1 MLQNAEAINNALVE
15 LEEEEE
21 LRAEK
26 GINSDK
32 LLSILNKSLWWII
45 IFIVVATLG
54 AYTYI
59 RYTRPTYESYS
70 VLKLDIKQQAS
81 GLLSRVYSATGDEM
95 QTSNLSGEIELITS
109 FLLYNKVI
117 DKMGNNMNITYMQKG
132 NFVFSEMYKSSPFNV
147 QYEIKN
153 PAFYDI
159 PVDIVFLDD
168 KRFTLKYKLNNVNY
182 VSNFNFDKTYENS
195 DIKFKI
201 TKTSFYKPD
210 VVNYE
215 YFFTINSRNKLLM
228 QMFLNT
234 SASILNQS
242 ANTIRII
249 FKDHHPQKAHDI
261 IVTIDSV
268 YLEQT
273 LEQKNKV
280 NEQTLAFLNSQL
292 DTTAQKLAMSEQD
305 VERFIQTNR
314 VIDVRDQVAEMI
326 SHVERLKKDKIEL
339 EIQNSLLMDLRN
351 TIVNNQ
357 DIRKI
362 IPSLK
367 HINDQDLVD
376 LAEAVSDLQ
385 SQKEMMSYTA
395 KEGTLAARL
404 RDKKIG
410 SMSEDLL
417 KIINETTRFLGK
429 KISLVNSEIRQYE
442 SRFLAVPTQD
452 KELNRIKRFYDLN
465 EKFYLLLVEKKA
477 EFSIAKAGTVPEFQ
491 ILTAPAVPTVPVLPQ
506 RANVYLAWLAVA
518 IMAGSALVVVRYFLQ
533 DSIVTQKE
541 LEKVAIAPILG
552 VIPTYVKEQ
561 LKVATLVVDKN
572 PKSSMSEA
580 LRSIR
585 TNIEFI
591 LPQNGNKRIISV
603 TSTIAGE
610 GKTFISINLS
620 GILALSN
627 QKVIMLDMDMRKP
640 KLHLAF
646 SVDNDRG
653 MSTILSGRHKWQ
665 ECVNNT
671 HLENIDV
678 ITAGPVPPNPSELIM
693 RPSFREL
700 LKELHKIYDTIIIDC
715 PPVGLVTDGI
725 LVMQHVDL
733 PIYVVRSEYS
743 KRVYA
748 KNINKLVRVNGFKN
762 LSIVLNGL
770 DNFKTYGYGYGYGY
784 EYYSE
789 DKSSKKGIDLMWLRS
804 LFTKH

>member
-1 MLQNAEAINNALVE
+1 MQQNAEALNNALVE

-54 AYTYI
+54 AYTYV

-70 VLKLDIKQQAS
+70 ILKLDVKQQAS
-81 GLLSRVYSATGDEM
+81 GLLSRMYSATSDEL

-109 FLLYNKVI
+109 YMLYNKVI
-117 DKMGNNMNITYMQKG
+117 DHMGENMAVTYMQKG
-132 NFVFSEMYKSSPFNV
+132 NFIFSEMYKGSPFKV
-147 QYEIKN
+147 EYEVKN

-159 PVDIVFLDD
+159 PIDVVFLDD
-168 KRFTLKYKLNNVNY
+168 QTFSLSYRLGNISYTNN
-182 VSNFNFDKTYENS
+182 F
-195 DIKFKI
+195 KFGKSYQNDVVKFRI
-201 TKTSFYKPD
+201 VKTSFYKPD

-215 YFFTINSRNKLLM
+215 YFFMINSRPKLLF
-228 QMFLNT
+228 QMAVNT
-234 SASILNQS
+234 SAQILNQS
-242 ANTIRII
+242 ANTIRIV
-249 FKDHHPQKAHDI
+249 FKDHNPVKAHDI
-261 IVTIDSV
+261 MVAIDSV

-273 LEQKNKV
+273 LEKKNRV
-280 NEQTLAFLNSQL
+280 NEQTLDFLNAQL
-292 DTTAQKLAMSEQD
+292 DTTSQKLAMSEQE
-305 VERFIQTNR
+305 VERFIQVNR
-314 VIDVRDQVAEMI
+314 VIDVRDQVADMI
-326 SHVERLKKDKIEL
+326 DHVELLRKEKIEL
-339 EIQNSLLMDLRN
+339 QVQDALLKDLRITVN
-351 TIVNNQ
+351 TNK
-357 DIRKI
+357 DLRKI

-367 HINDQDLVD
+367 YLGDDELLNLTKS
-376 LAEAVSDLQ
+376 LSELQ
-385 SQKEMMSYTA
+385 NQQEMMSYTA
-395 KEGTLAARL
+395 KEGTLAAKL
-404 RDKKIG
+404 RDNKIVGLKDDLLKVIEETSRFFNKKIG
-410 SMSEDLL
+410 
-417 KIINETTRFLGK
+417 
-429 KISLVNSEIRQYE
+429 LVNNEIKQYE
-442 SRFLAVPTQD
+442 NRFLAVPTQD

-491 ILTAPAVPTVPVLPQ
+491 VLTDPVISSVPVLPQ
-506 RANVYLAWLAVA
+506 RGNVYLAWIAVA
-518 IMAGSALVVVRYFLQ
+518 VIAGVSLVTVRYFLQ

-541 LEKVAIAPILG
+541 LEKIAIAPILG
-552 VIPTYVKEQ
+552 IIPTYVKEQ

-572 PKSSMSEA
+572 PKSSISEA

-603 TSTIAGE
+603 TSTISGE

-620 GILALSN
+620 GILALSH
-627 QKVIMLDMDMRKP
+627 QKVVLLDMDMRKP

-646 SVDNDRG
+646 STTNEKG
-653 MSTILSGRHKWQ
+653 MSTILSGRHQWQ
-665 ECVNNT
+665 ECVHST

-693 RPSFREL
+693 RPAFKAL
-700 LKELHKIYDTIIIDC
+700 LNDLHQTYDTIIIDC

-743 KRVYA
+743 KRTYT

-789 DKSSKKGIDLMWLRS
+789 DKASKKGIDFTWLRS
-804 LFTKH
+804 LFVKQ